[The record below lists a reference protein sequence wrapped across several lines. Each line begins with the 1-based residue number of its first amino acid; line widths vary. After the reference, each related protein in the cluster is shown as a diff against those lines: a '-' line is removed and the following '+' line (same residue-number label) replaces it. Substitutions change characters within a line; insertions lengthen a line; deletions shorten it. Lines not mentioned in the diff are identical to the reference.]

1 MLDDADRRI
10 LRAIQTNPD
19 MTMRELGEAA
29 GLSHSPCWRRLQKM
43 KDDGV
48 IGAKQYVLN
57 PEALGFDINVFCMVR
72 MKEHSREKLTDFEAA
87 VARVPQVMQ
96 CYSITGD
103 HDYILRV
110 LAQSMRHY
118 EQTIKTTL
126 VSLPHVAA
134 ISTSVTLSEVKNTI
148 LLPV

>member
-1 MLDDADRRI
+1 MLDEADRRI
-10 LRAIQTNPD
+10 LRAIQINPD
-19 MTMRELGEAA
+19 LTMRELGEAT
-29 GLSHSPCWRRLQKM
+29 GLSHTPCWRRLQKM

-48 IGAKQYVLN
+48 IGEKQYVLR
-57 PEALGFDINVFCMVR
+57 PEALGFEVTVFCLVR
-72 MKEHSREKLTDFEAA
+72 MKEHSRDKLLDFEAA

-110 LAQSMRHY
+110 LALSIRDY
-118 EQTIKTTL
+118 EATIKSAL

-134 ISTSVTLSEVKNTI
+134 ISTSVTLKEVKNSTVV
-148 LLPV
+148 PV